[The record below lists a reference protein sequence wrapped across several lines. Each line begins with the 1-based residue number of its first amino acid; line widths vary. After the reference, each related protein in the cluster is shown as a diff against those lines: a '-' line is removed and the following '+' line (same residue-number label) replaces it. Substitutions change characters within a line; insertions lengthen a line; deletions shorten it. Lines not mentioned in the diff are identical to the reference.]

1 MIFFNPP
8 FLSFSCLSFVFPFI
22 HLCLICF
29 ATSSF
34 LPSFQF
40 FSCSWSFSIAF
51 SPYLFFFPLAILFF
65 LPFILLFS
73 LSSFSPPSF
82 PSFPFPSLGLFSP
95 QFYSLVFKQKF
106 SPHSDKSQIYP
117 LFSGPVLVP
126 VTQPDTTSRGKCG
139 QGSSKVFG
147 GKAVK

>member
-1 MIFFNPP
+1 MVFISNLTPLSSFCLTFY
-8 FLSFSCLSFVFPFI
+8 FLSPDYSVPAMLVSLLLLEHINLRV
-22 HLCLICF
+22 
-29 ATSSF
+29 
-34 LPSFQF
+34 
-40 FSCSWSFSIAF
+40 
-51 SPYLFFFPLAILFF
+51 FPLAILFF

-73 LSSFSPPSF
+73 LSSFASPSF

-126 VTQPDTTSRGKCG
+126 ATQPDTTSRGKCG